1 MRNIKTMNK
10 KFRKYGK
17 EMTTN
22 DRNRYYMEVAMVV
35 ESMISREE
43 KEDGD
48 DDDEN
53 I

>member
-10 KFRKYGK
+10 KLRKYGK

-22 DRNRYYMEVAMVV
+22 DRNRYYMEVAMVI
-35 ESMISREE
+35 ENMITKEE
-43 KEDGD
+43 KAGD
-48 DDDEN
+48 DNDEN